1 MARKIKVSASAL
13 NIRLHPHEQGT
24 YSKWLRTVY
33 RKRIIGPVHGDRHGM
48 ISSLDTRQEIEGIVT
63 GLITTFVKFDK
74 DAEWFNSA
82 ELKEATEDELSE
94 IEIPPDLHYNPAY
107 FYFALHEKTHKLYF
121 QTYSKGDTLT
131 PLSAKKFFGYLAKNI
146 DVMREFGEAQI
157 SLVQEKASLE
167 RMFEID
173 RITEISITIAKPN
186 TDIFDDDFDKNIE
199 NHLAETHSRA
209 ITISYKAD
217 AGGSIQPDDDIRKI
231 SNVALSNGSVEV
243 KGRDEKGA
251 VKLNSEDYPLE
262 LHDKYDPD
270 AKQERSAFL
279 ALLPIFGAAFR

>member
-1 MARKIKVSASAL
+1 
-13 NIRLHPHEQGT
+13 
-24 YSKWLRTVY
+24 
-33 RKRIIGPVHGDRHGM
+33 M
-48 ISSLDTRQEIEGIVT
+48 ISSLDRRQEMDGIVT

-107 FYFALHEKTHKLYF
+107 FYFTLIEKTHKLYF

-131 PLSAKKFFGYLAKNI
+131 PLSAKKFFGHLAKNLE
-146 DVMREFGEAQI
+146 VMNEFGEAQI
-157 SLVQEKASLE
+157 SLVQEKASLD
-167 RMFEID
+167 RMFKID

-186 TDIFDDDFDKNIE
+186 TDIFDDDFEKNIE
-199 NHLAETHSRA
+199 GHLAETHSRA
-209 ITISYKAD
+209 VTISYRAD
-217 AGGSIQPDDDIRKI
+217 AGGSIKPDDDILKI

-251 VKLNSEDYPLE
+251 VKLNSEDYPLD

-270 AKQERSAFL
+270 EKQERSAFL
-279 ALLPIFGAAFR
+279 ALLPIFGARS